1 MKVKSLIKFFYQKF
15 LLYRAK
21 SNLNIALNTSDITS
35 NIILTAIHKT
45 CSNHL
50 FKHHIKYIDIENRRN
65 NLLNDKSSIDF
76 IDFGAGTSN
85 SKRTEQDMYNGIKG
99 TSRIS
104 KIASASKSLF
114 WSSLLHDLVN
124 NIQPKKL
131 LELGTCFG
139 ISGSYIASACEGKY
153 EFLTLEGSPEIAKI
167 AKRTFEISGH
177 NKVQVIIGPFHKTF
191 HESLDHLQNV
201 DFLFNDG
208 HHDEKA
214 VIDNFLISLPF
225 FNENAIMVC
234 DDINWS
240 TGMKKAWNS
249 IIQHPKVVSSY
260 DLYTLGIVVISKN
273 DHLIKKNYNFKII

>member
-1 MKVKSLIKFFYQKF
+1 MKAKSLIKFFYQKF

-50 FKHHIKYIDIENRRN
+50 FKHDIKYIDIENRRN

-114 WSSLLHDLVN
+114 WSSFCM
-124 NIQPKKL
+124 I
-131 LELGTCFG
+131 
-139 ISGSYIASACEGKY
+139 
-153 EFLTLEGSPEIAKI
+153 
-167 AKRTFEISGH
+167 
-177 NKVQVIIGPFHKTF
+177 
-191 HESLDHLQNV
+191 
-201 DFLFNDG
+201 
-208 HHDEKA
+208 
-214 VIDNFLISLPF
+214 
-225 FNENAIMVC
+225 
-234 DDINWS
+234 
-240 TGMKKAWNS
+240 
-249 IIQHPKVVSSY
+249 
-260 DLYTLGIVVISKN
+260 
-273 DHLIKKNYNFKII
+273 